1 MIMFKF
7 FLSIGMYIIG
17 KWILWYIKKWFC
29 FVFKIKLWS
38 FFVVIFT
45 SQYNVQYGDTKD
57 EEVDVELNR
66 IEKKCFYFWTIKS
79 AMRFMRF
86 IVRKSNKNSIEGHRT
101 WHKKRKVQLFSF
113 ISNVGWLSAENMFMR
128 FIFFEFRQFVII
140 FRSCYLHK
148 TENPLQSI
156 KFHWLLL
163 RW

>member
-101 WHKKRKVQLFSF
+101 WHKKEKF
-113 ISNVGWLSAENMFMR
+113 NY
-128 FIFFEFRQFVII
+128 
-140 FRSCYLHK
+140 FRSFRTMAGWALK
-148 TENPLQSI
+148 TCLCVSFFSSFVSSSSFFVLVIYI
-156 KFHWLLL
+156 KLKI
-163 RW
+163 RCNR